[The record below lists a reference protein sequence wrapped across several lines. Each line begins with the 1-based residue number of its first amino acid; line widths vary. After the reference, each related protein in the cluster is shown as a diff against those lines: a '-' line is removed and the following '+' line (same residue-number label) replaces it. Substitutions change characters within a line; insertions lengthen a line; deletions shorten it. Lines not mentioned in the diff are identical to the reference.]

1 MINSLLIMCGRSP
14 SSLLRCSYMYGKSAP
29 ALSCMATTENGHMV
43 MGSRKGEI
51 RLFSDK
57 TFSRD
62 IDPLARLKP
71 RAKTTLPGLGGTSSV
86 LFRSSSCRFCTGPTL
101 AFFLVRAC
109 ADPIIGIDVT
119 ADGKWILATCR
130 NYLLVAST
138 ALERGTTGFEVPI
151 SVAPTLFPARVA
163 DNPSF
168 AFPSLLGP
176 TVDDGQGEA
185 RAAHPEAQARAR

>member
-1 MINSLLIMCGRSP
+1 
-14 SSLLRCSYMYGKSAP
+14 MYGKSAP

-71 RAKTTLPGLGGTSSV
+71 RAKTTLPGLGGTSPV
-86 LFRSSSCRFCTGPTL
+86 LFRFFFLSLMRCTGPTL

-109 ADPIIGIDVT
+109 RPHH
-119 ADGKWILATCR
+119 R
-130 NYLLVAST
+130 Y
-138 ALERGTTGFEVPI
+138 
-151 SVAPTLFPARVA
+151 
-163 DNPSF
+163 
-168 AFPSLLGP
+168 
-176 TVDDGQGEA
+176 
-185 RAAHPEAQARAR
+185 

>member
-1 MINSLLIMCGRSP
+1 MGLNGQSFYRLDPRLPGEKQVSSRRFVTPSPSNRWSLNSMLIMCGRYP

-71 RAKTTLPGLGGTSSV
+71 RAKTTLPGLGGTSPV
-86 LFRSSSCRFCTGPTL
+86 LFRLP
-101 AFFLVRAC
+101 
-109 ADPIIGIDVT
+109 
-119 ADGKWILATCR
+119 
-130 NYLLVAST
+130 LLVAS
-138 ALERGTTGFEVPI
+138 AMH
-151 SVAPTLFPARVA
+151 
-163 DNPSF
+163 
-168 AFPSLLGP
+168 GP
-176 TVDDGQGEA
+176 NSGVLSCA
-185 RAAHPEAQARAR
+185 CVRRPHHRY